1 MAQETVFILFVSNT
15 ISEIQIQKTSEVGN
29 FC

>member
-1 MAQETVFILFVSNT
+1 MAQETVFILFLSNT
-15 ISEIQIQKTSEVGN
+15 ISEIQIQNTSEVGN